1 MKLNKNLAVSE
12 SGFIFNPS
20 TGDSFSVNTI
30 GAEILE
36 LLKSDKNAEE
46 ITNSLLLKY
55 ETEKPVLEKDVD
67 DFLMQLRDNNMM
79 QR

>member
-20 TGDSFSVNTI
+20 TGDSFSVNGI

-36 LLKSDKNAEE
+36 LLRADNNLENILNTLSQ
-46 ITNSLLLKY
+46 KY
-55 ETEKPVLEKDVD
+55 EVEKPVLEKDVD
-67 DFLMQLRDNNMM
+67 DFLMLLRDNNMM
-79 QR
+79 QK